1 MELNEIKELIQLLD
15 STNISEFKLKTEGF
29 SLLVRTRAYTEAMA
43 SSKAPVAM
51 PMMPY
56 PQPPLNALPPVQQA
70 VTLSPAPVSATTLC
84 APAAPCAIAT
94 GFLNHRSKLS
104 DVAGAPTSYSVAT
117 KSIQSVGGKIIIS
130 PHRVGSHPAFSGLSD
145 RRQTCLDR
153 VARLLPAHILG
164 CRLAWRMQSGL

>member
-70 VTLSPAPVSATTLC
+70 VTLSPAPVSAPTPTTE
-84 APAAPCAIAT
+84 T
-94 GFLNHRSKLS
+94 T
-104 DVAGAPTSYSVAT
+104 APTAEDANLITIKSPMVGTFYRSSSPDKDPYVKIEDNVGKGSVLCIIEAMKLFNEIESEYSGQIVKILADDMSPVAYDQPLFLI
-117 KSIQSVGGKIIIS
+117 KQ
-130 PHRVGSHPAFSGLSD
+130 A
-145 RRQTCLDR
+145 
-153 VARLLPAHILG
+153 
-164 CRLAWRMQSGL
+164 